1 MKTYIRKNIK
11 GYYVDFPEEIDAEYW
26 EGQIGETYEDFLDN
40 KWILLSDEQVQFHED
55 NPDASVKEVIEMQLI
70 PIPEPS
76 IENQI
81 IRARQKKISKLH
93 QYDNSSEVNEFS
105 INGELKTWFTPSER
119 SNYKNSI
126 DSAKLLGIS
135 NLTLLVN
142 GIIIE
147 LPASKAEQL
156 LAMIQLYAD
165 ACYMVTK
172 QHEGAIQ
179 ALQNIVEIEEYDYTV
194 GYPEKLNFEL

>member
-1 MKTYIRKNIK
+1 MKIYIRKNIK

-40 KWILLSDEQVQFHED
+40 KWILLNDEQVQFHED
-55 NPDASVKEVIEMQLI
+55 NPDASVKEVIEMQLT
-70 PIPEPS
+70 PVPEPS

-81 IRARQKKISKLH
+81 IRARQEKLAKLH

-142 GIIIE
+142 GTVIE
-147 LPASKAEQL
+147 LPTSKAEQL

-179 ALQNIVEIEEYDYTV
+179 ALQNIVEIEEYDYTA
-194 GYPEKLNFEL
+194 GYPKKLNFEL